1 MQPIQLLRVDDAA
14 ICGYAAES
22 EMATR
27 SCPRACLQ
35 APRSRTP
42 PHRQDSIRWAGG
54 GDFFRAVEVK
64 KWPFRAC
71 FVAGSSQTE
80 RTFFVSGW
88 FPYGLKGYRWNGLLR
103 ASFQDNRTRPK
114 EERSH
119 AANLPM
125 AASAFRAALGERRTE
140 RPHQEEEPRDG
151 DWTGGT
157 RRPRRSA
164 VRVTSTQHHPR
175 KKLCLLASSPPAST
189 LSLQSDT

>member
-1 MQPIQLLRVDDAA
+1 
-14 ICGYAAES
+14 
-22 EMATR
+22 MATR
-27 SCPRACLQ
+27 SCPRACLR

-42 PHRQDSIRWAGG
+42 LHRQDSIRWVGG

-125 AASAFRAALGERRTE
+125 ASAFRAALGERRTE